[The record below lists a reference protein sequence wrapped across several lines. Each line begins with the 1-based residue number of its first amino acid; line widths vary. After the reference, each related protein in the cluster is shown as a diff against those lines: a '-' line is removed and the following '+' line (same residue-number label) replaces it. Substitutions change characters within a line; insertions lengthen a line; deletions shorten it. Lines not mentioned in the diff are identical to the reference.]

1 MVAELLRKT
10 ANAKL
15 SDVKGK
21 GPTRFVTSLYTSA
34 SAGTWVGGTIVLTD
48 TELSFSANAMNRAV
62 QKGTLDVS
70 FPVDRI
76 IGATIAGGIGTKI
89 IAVRLTDDEV
99 FEFRCN
105 KAKEVLAALENALG

>member
-1 MVAELLRKT
+1 MTELLRKT

-15 SDVKGK
+15 GDVQGK
-21 GPTRFVTSLYTSA
+21 GPTRLVTSLYTSA
-34 SAGTWVGGTIVLTD
+34 TDGTWVGGTIVLTN
-48 TELSFSANAMNRAV
+48 TKLSFSANKMNRFV

-76 IGATIAGGIGTKI
+76 IGAAIIGGVGTKI
-89 IAVRLTDDEV
+89 ISVRMTGDEV

-105 KAKEVLAALENALG
+105 KAGEAVAALEAALR

>member
-1 MVAELLRKT
+1 MAELVRKT

-15 SDVKGK
+15 PDVKGR
-21 GPTRFVTSLYTSA
+21 GPTRLVTSLYTSA
-34 SAGTWVGGTIVLTD
+34 TGGTWVGGTVVLTK
-48 TELSFSANAMNRAV
+48 TELSFSANKMNRAT

-76 IGATIAGGIGTKI
+76 IGAAITGGIGTKI
-89 IAVRLTDDEV
+89 IAVRMTGDEV

-105 KAKEVLAALENALG
+105 KATDVLAALEKALR

>member
-1 MVAELLRKT
+1 MAELLRKT

-15 SDVKGK
+15 SDVKGR
-21 GPTRFVTSLYTSA
+21 GPTAFVTSLFSSA
-34 SAGTWVGGTIVLTD
+34 TGGTWVGGTVVLTD
-48 TELSFSANAMNRAV
+48 TELSFSANSMNRAV

-76 IGATIAGGIGTKI
+76 IGAKITGGIGTKI
-89 IAVRLTDDEV
+89 IAIRLAGEET

-105 KAKEVLAALENALG
+105 RAKDVLSALEAALT